1 MCSRTDG
8 RWKVL
13 TGKTGENPS
22 GEILG
27 RTQQEREIGEDPT
40 GERLGR
46 TQQERKIGED
56 PAGERLG
63 RTQQETLGGPDSMDR
78 GKRRGEENMMM
89 SGQPIKAE

>member
-40 GERLGR
+40 GDLGR
-46 TQQERKIGED
+46 TRQDGLGRIGKKGEGRKI
-56 PAGERLG
+56 
-63 RTQQETLGGPDSMDR
+63 
-78 GKRRGEENMMM
+78 
-89 SGQPIKAE
+89 

>member
-40 GERLGR
+40 GEILGR
-46 TQQERKIGED
+46 TQQERD
-56 PAGERLG
+56 W
-63 RTQQETLGGPDSMDR
+63 GGPNRRPWEDQTDWISEDM

-89 SGQPIKAE
+89 SGQPVKAE